1 MYPCRALRPDILLQ
15 DLVAHCGIE
24 EPVGWQSD
32 IRCVLV
38 PLLAMQFEMD
48 QVGIGVS
55 KVSDGRLIINSHSKR
70 DILDVG

>member
-1 MYPCRALRPDILLQ
+1 MYPCRMLRPDIFLQ
-15 DLVAHCGIE
+15 DLVAHAGIE

-48 QVGIGVS
+48 QVRIGVA
-55 KVSDGRLIINSHSKR
+55 KVSDGRLFVNSHSKR
-70 DILDVG
+70 DILNVG